1 MPRGR
6 KGPAQSDPDWL
17 PQQQSYGFSSSNY
30 NGAPPQTMQTTSS
43 PEPPP
48 KAPPG
53 TEEGII
59 VKTKFPVARI
69 KRIVQ
74 ADEDVGKVAQSTP
87 VAVSK
92 ALELFMISLALGSA
106 QCAREK
112 NSKKVT
118 GQHLKAAV
126 ARDEQ
131 FDFLNEI
138 VSKIGD
144 TSGKEGG
151 KERKGRE
158 TSTSEERGDDSE
170 DEDYGKSRKKRPAAP
185 TAKRRKKEEDD

>member
-6 KGPAQSDPDWL
+6 KAAQGDAEWL
-17 PQQQSYGFSSSNY
+17 PPNQQYGLEY
-30 NGAPPQTMQTTSS
+30 NSTTSFGAPPQTS
-43 PEPPP
+43 EPPP
-48 KAPPG
+48 KPPPG

-106 QCAREK
+106 QVAREK
-112 NSKKVT
+112 GSKKVS

-138 VSKIGD
+138 VAKIGD
-144 TSGKEGG
+144 AGAGKDGA
-151 KERKGRE
+151 KEKKGRDA
-158 TSTSEERGDDSE
+158 SSSEDRGGDDSE
-170 DEDYGKSRKKRPAAP
+170 DEEYGKPRRRRPAAS

>member
-1 MPRGR
+1 M
-6 KGPAQSDPDWL
+6 
-17 PQQQSYGFSSSNY
+17 
-30 NGAPPQTMQTTSS
+30 
-43 PEPPP
+43 
-48 KAPPG
+48 
-53 TEEGII
+53 
-59 VKTKFPVARI
+59 KTKFPVARI

-112 NSKKVT
+112 GSKKVS

-126 ARDEQ
+126 SRDEQ

-138 VSKIGD
+138 AAKIGD
-144 TSGKEGG
+144 GG
-151 KERKGRE
+151 GGGGGREKKGRE
-158 TSTSEERGDDSE
+158 TSTSEEREESDEE
-170 DEDYGKSRKKRPAAP
+170 DGKQRKKRQ
-185 TAKRRKKEEDD
+185 TGKRRKKEDDD